1 MRVGDWLAG
10 EHSGVYHSAA
20 APLMLPTYSGGCK
33 DVTWCWA
40 QAASTTSWAS
50 PLLLGVLTTETLRE
64 YLKVVM
70 ALDYEEKPPYATLRN
85 NLEVLL
91 QGMRVSPYDPLDLQ
105 MVP

>member
-1 MRVGDWLAG
+1 MGLCGRWN
-10 EHSGVYHSAA
+10 
-20 APLMLPTYSGGCK
+20 K
-33 DVTWCWA
+33 
-40 QAASTTSWAS
+40 TS
-50 PLLLGVLTTETLRE
+50 ETLRE

-91 QGMRVSPYDPLDLQ
+91 QNMRVSPYDPLDLQ